1 MKLTEHF
8 SLDELT
14 KTSCGL
20 DNIFTLEVV
29 RNLLYVAF
37 YLEHLRRFTGPIKV
51 NSGYRSPEVNKAVG
65 GVKNSQ
71 HITGSAVDI
80 TFGSVSQNKARFEDI
95 SRYGGFDQLILEGG
109 GQWIHLSVL
118 PPWETQ
124 RGQII
129 RG

>member
-1 MKLTEHF
+1 MKLTAHF
-8 SLDELT
+8 TLEELT
-14 KTSCGL
+14 RTSCGL
-20 DNIFTLEVV
+20 DNSATIEIAV
-29 RNLLYVAF
+29 RLTYVAQ
-37 YLEHLRRFTGPIKV
+37 YLERLRQFTGPIRV

-118 PPWETQ
+118 PPWETS

-129 RG
+129 KG